1 MELLKKMLKSREEN
15 QANILAK
22 RLDRLWVKR
31 QKEKDAKVKKLR
43 SENIKAIRKLI
54 KKREN
59 AHNEYRAKNIIE
71 EYAKYE
77 TEVYAPL
84 TRHGYF
90 PDKNAENYQVKNKY
104 LDTYHGLLELEASL
118 PSYTNIDIDVLDTND
133 NVPEISVSFL
143 NTLKKERVSNDNDNN
158 DNDVKYNVY
167 VPEHTKTNKFIAHVS
182 IVDKDTNDNGKV
194 DWMILINEKVFE
206 SKFFCYFIWMKLYS
220 YVGGFVTRFHK
231 KSYF

>member
-118 PSYTNIDIDVLDTND
+118 PSYVLKLQIKAPKRVTSTKDGYMKRKYREEKRLDDIHNVSRCIFFVL
-133 NVPEISVSFL
+133 
-143 NTLKKERVSNDNDNN
+143 
-158 DNDVKYNVY
+158 
-167 VPEHTKTNKFIAHVS
+167 FI
-182 IVDKDTNDNGKV
+182 
-194 DWMILINEKVFE
+194 
-206 SKFFCYFIWMKLYS
+206 
-220 YVGGFVTRFHK
+220 R
-231 KSYF
+231 